1 MWTISRTYGPDEP
14 TLARRAWVA
23 VMAAGA
29 VLAVAA
35 AVVLVVTHD
44 PDQLVLKAKEGGG
57 YRRAGYTILLLELFC
72 CSLYLLVSALALLGL
87 ARVRPRDLAAAYAA
101 ANAIALVFVVPWA
114 VGPWLVGAER
124 YGAGQRAT
132 VLAAGWLALAAT
144 VATVYWVRQRRYDA
158 GGSPRRSAL
167 AAIAEALNTNVE
179 R

>member
-1 MWTISRTYGPDEP
+1 MQTVSHTIGPDEP
-14 TLARRAWVA
+14 ALARRVWVA
-23 VMAAGA
+23 VMAVGA

-35 AVVLVVTHD
+35 AAALVVTHD
-44 PDQLVLKAKEGGG
+44 PDRLVLKAKEGGR
-57 YRRAGYTILLLELFC
+57 YRPAGYAILTLDLFC
-72 CSLYLLVSALALLGL
+72 CSVYLLVNALALLGL

-101 ANAIALVFVVPWA
+101 ANAMALLFAVPWA

-124 YGAGQRAT
+124 YGASQRAI

-167 AAIAEALNTNVE
+167 AAIAEALNTDVG